1 LELLKREK
9 LHEKSNIN
17 NNKQNTI
24 VYEGNRFIRTATQFK
39 LNNNS
44 LIKQKFIRKLNI
56 PKAKTLALKNQA
68 DFALLLNSKTDVK
81 SNVMI
86 PNEEYNRSIVYLENK
101 LRGDDN
107 KEEVMDSFTKNVD
120 KAK

>member
-1 LELLKREK
+1 
-9 LHEKSNIN
+9 
-17 NNKQNTI
+17 
-24 VYEGNRFIRTATQFK
+24 
-39 LNNNS
+39 
-44 LIKQKFIRKLNI
+44 
-56 PKAKTLALKNQA
+56 
-68 DFALLLNSKTDVK
+68 
-81 SNVMI
+81 MI